1 MNEHMNNHHLSHANS
16 FLFFVA
22 FHQNTFC
29 EFMFAEMLQ
38 FEIFITIPIWFQYQ
52 GQCVCV

>member
-1 MNEHMNNHHLSHANS
+1 MQTH
-16 FLFFVA
+16 FFFFVA

-52 GQCVCV
+52 GQCVCVYLCYYCCFLL